1 MDFVCVAAIL
11 LSIAG
16 AAVFLSRVFTIELC
30 NVDGN
35 DVNTPCNNRR
45 KKRALGYYDE
55 QLVLMLKG
63 KNRLSQDIFTC
74 ASRVNPGQPGMNA
87 RTRQLDFPP
96 PGRDRPNLE
105 SIPLSARHV
114 KPLISFV

>member
-1 MDFVCVAAIL
+1 MVDFVCVAAIL

-63 KNRLSQDIFTC
+63 KNRLSQDIFT
-74 ASRVNPGQPGMNA
+74 
-87 RTRQLDFPP
+87 
-96 PGRDRPNLE
+96 
-105 SIPLSARHV
+105 
-114 KPLISFV
+114 